1 MADEDDASKTE
12 QPTDKKLGKA
22 RDKGNVAQSQE
33 IKTWFIL
40 LGGAFGLALFVPG
53 MMWDVSRMGIT
64 FIETAYAIP
73 FDFEHLRFM
82 LSEVMLEM
90 GVIVAP
96 MFALLMLM
104 ALAGNIGQVGLLWT
118 TEKLKPDLDKFNVF
132 KNAKQKMSLSA
143 LVEFA
148 KGILKLIVVSVVG
161 FGLVAPQLDDLTLF
175 PTMELT
181 QLLDRLHLVAIWLV
195 VGTLAV
201 LTVIAILDYTYQ
213 KYKFTK
219 DMKMTKQEVK
229 DEHKAAEGDPQV
241 KARIRK
247 LRVERF
253 QQRMMAAV
261 PQADVV
267 ITNPTHYAVALMY
280 KMEEMPAP
288 KLVAKGMDSL
298 AHRIR
303 AVAEENEVPVIE
315 NPPLARLLY
324 AAVEVDEEIP
334 AEHYQA
340 VAEIIGYV
348 MRMRGDLPPEPAAAP
363 AGQSAPPPGP

>member
-12 QPTDKKLGKA
+12 QPTGKKLSKA
-22 RDKGNVAQSQE
+22 REKGNVAQSQE

-40 LGGAFGLALFVPG
+40 LGGAFGLVLFVPG
-53 MMWDVSRMGIT
+53 MMRDVSLMGIT
-64 FIETAYAIP
+64 FIETSHAIP
-73 FDFEHLRFM
+73 FDFEHLRLM

-90 GVIVAP
+90 GLIVAP
-96 MFALLMLM
+96 MFALLMFM
-104 ALAGNIGQVGLLWT
+104 AIVGNIGQVGLLWT
-118 TEKLKPDLDKFNVF
+118 TEKLKPNLSKFNII

-148 KGILKLIVVSVVG
+148 KGILKLLVVSVVA
-161 FGLVAPQLDDLTLF
+161 FGLVVPQLDDITLF
-175 PTMELT
+175 PTMELS
-181 QLLDRLHLVAIWLV
+181 QLLERLHLIVIWLV
-195 VGTLAV
+195 IGTLAV
-201 LTVIAILDYTYQ
+201 LTVIAILDYVYQ

-229 DEHKAAEGDPQV
+229 DEHKAAEGDPQI
-241 KARIRK
+241 KARIRR

-261 PQADVV
+261 PEADVV
-267 ITNPTHYAVALMY
+267 ITNPTHYAVALEY
-280 KMEEMPAP
+280 KIEEMPAP

-298 AHRIR
+298 AQRIR
-303 AVAEENEVPVIE
+303 AVAEEHEVPVVE

-324 AAVEVDEEIP
+324 AAVEVGEEIP
-334 AEHYQA
+334 PEHYQA

-348 MRMRGDLPPEPAAAP
+348 MRMRGDLPAEPP
-363 AGQSAPPPGP
+363 APPGP